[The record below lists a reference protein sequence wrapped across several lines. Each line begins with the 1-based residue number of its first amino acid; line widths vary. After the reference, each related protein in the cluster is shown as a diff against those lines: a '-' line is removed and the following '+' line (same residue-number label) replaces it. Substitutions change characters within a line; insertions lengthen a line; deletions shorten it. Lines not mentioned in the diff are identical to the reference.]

1 MQFRPRDL
9 NSSDVAEITLMNP
22 GDILV
27 WRLAPYN
34 RGAPAGR
41 KLTMALSLRT
51 EFYAI
56 NN

>member
-1 MQFRPRDL
+1 
-9 NSSDVAEITLMNP
+9 MNP

-34 RGAPAGR
+34 RGARLGE

>member
-34 RGAPAGR
+34 RGARLGE